1 MRTLDARRLRK
12 AWDAAERRGMWPA
25 PVMLD
30 TANGP
35 VLVALARSGH
45 LHHWETD
52 AVVGRLRGL
61 PDVGLG

>member
-1 MRTLDARRLRK
+1 
-12 AWDAAERRGMWPA
+12 MWPA